1 MRRNKQRAASLSIWL
16 SGAALLL
23 ALSGCAVGPDYHP
36 VAMTMPSNFDA
47 VAPKA
52 GAGKTVVD
60 AASWWR
66 ALNDPQLNA
75 LIDRAVANNLDLEV
89 ALDRLQEAR
98 IEEAASLSNSL
109 PVAALS
115 AATATGTGTDLT
127 KGRADTVLRAGDS
140 GRHVSQINSIGGFD
154 AAWELDL
161 FGKYRRALEA
171 ARYDKQAAAA
181 ARNNVLVSVIAD
193 VARAYIDLRA
203 EQMRLAV
210 LRKNA
215 DTLDNYVH
223 VTQERYER
231 GFTNELDVTLAQRE
245 LDVLKAQEAP
255 MLAQIAASKYVLAV
269 LIGQFPEDMA
279 TDLDRPKMVP
289 ALPANIDVAV
299 PVDLLRRRPD
309 IRQAERELAGAT
321 ARIGVAEADLF
332 PHVSILGGVGAQGGE
347 IASLNPAFLW
357 SVGPSVSWAVLD
369 FGALDA
375 QVEKAGLRAKE
386 MLAQYKSTVLNAVR
400 EVDTSYTAYRGQED
414 RLADLGNALSASQKS
429 VTLASQRYTRGLTD
443 ALNIID
449 AERQEFDIETQY
461 ITAEQNAAEEFIAL
475 YKALGGGWENYQ
487 SLPPAEHPLPTV
499 VAAFASLME
508 PQRQPYD

>member
-1 MRRNKQRAASLSIWL
+1 L

-23 ALSGCAVGPDYHP
+23 VLSGCAVGPDYHP
-36 VAMTMPSNFDA
+36 VAMAMPGKFDA
-47 VAPKA
+47 VAPKTA
-52 GAGKTVVD
+52 SGKPVID
-60 AASWWR
+60 AANWWK
-66 ALNDPQLNA
+66 ALNDPQHNT
-75 LIDRAVANNLDLEV
+75 LIDRAVANNLDLEM

-98 IEEAASLSNSL
+98 VAESATLSNGL
-109 PVAALS
+109 PGASLS

-127 KGRADTVLRAGDS
+127 KGRADTVLRSGDS

-171 ARYDKQAAAA
+171 SKYDTQAAAA

-203 EQMRLAV
+203 GQMRLAV
-210 LRKNA
+210 LRRNI
-215 DTLDNYVH
+215 DTLENYVH
-223 VTQERYER
+223 VTQERYDR
-231 GFTNELDVTLAQRE
+231 GITNELDVTLAQRE
-245 LDVLKAQEAP
+245 LGVLQAQDAP
-255 MLAQIAASKYVLAV
+255 MRAEIGATKDVLAV

-279 TDLDRPKMVP
+279 TDLDQPKMVP
-289 ALPANIDVAV
+289 VLPSNIDVAV
-299 PVDLLRRRPD
+299 PLDLLRRRPD

-332 PHVSILGGVGAQGGE
+332 PHVSILGGVGEQGGE

-357 SVGPSVSWAVLD
+357 SVGPSISWAVLD

-375 QVEKAGLRAKE
+375 QVEKADLRARE
-386 MLAQYKSTVLNAVR
+386 MLAQYKGTVLNAVR
-400 EVDTSYTAYRGQED
+400 EVDTSYAAYRGQED
-414 RLADLGNALSASQKS
+414 RLADLGTALSASQRS
-429 VTLASQRYTRGLTD
+429 VTLASQRYMRGLTD

-449 AERQEFDIETQY
+449 AEREEFAIETQY
-461 ITAEQNAAEEFIAL
+461 ITAQQDAADQFIAL

-487 SLPPAEHPLPTV
+487 SLPPVRHPLPTV
-499 VAAFASLME
+499 AAAFASLME
-508 PQRQPYD
+508 PERQPVD